1 MITPGEGRLLPE
13 TRGMMEE
20 APWLEDSPPPAQ
32 TLGWLGNS
40 LAGSLEPELGWLA
53 GTRHARVMEN
63 GGEARVLQTA
73 WAPAPPLPPPPTH
86 RLSFP

>member
-63 GGEARVLQTA
+63 GGEAGRRILYPCASWEASVLN
-73 WAPAPPLPPPPTH
+73 LV
-86 RLSFP
+86 LD